1 MKSNKR
7 KREIKKKKKQRKSKS
22 SGSFGR
28 ATQEVLGGGLLE
40 NNRGLSIFPYLLF
53 LTFLAF
59 VYITNDYMVESKVRK
74 ISHLQKELRE
84 LRYEYVSVKSNL
96 MSISKQS
103 QLEKR
108 LEHLGIKENNEPV
121 KVIYINK
128 SKQED

>member
-7 KREIKKKKKQRKSKS
+7 KQEAKKTKKHRKTKS
-22 SGSFGR
+22 AGSFGK
-28 ATQEVLGGGLLE
+28 ATQEVLGGGLFE
-40 NNRGLSIFPYLLF
+40 NDRGLSIFPYLLF

-59 VYITNDYMVESKVRK
+59 VYITNDYMVEGKIRK
-74 ISHLQKELRE
+74 ISHIEKNLRE

-108 LEHLGIKENNEPV
+108 LENIGIKENNEPV
-121 KVIYINK
+121 KVIHIK
-128 SKQED
+128 PKQEN

>member
-7 KREIKKKKKQRKSKS
+7 KPESKKQKKQKKS
-22 SGSFGR
+22 SGAASFGR
-28 ATQEVLGGGLLE
+28 ATQEVLGGGLFDNE
-40 NNRGLSIFPYLLF
+40 RSFRIFPFLLF

-59 VYITNDYMVESKVRK
+59 IYITNDYMVESKIRK
-74 ISHLQKELRE
+74 MTEVKMELRE

-108 LEHLGIKENNEPV
+108 LEGIGIKQNDEPV
-121 KVIYINK
+121 QTIHIKAEQK
-128 SKQED
+128 K

>member
-7 KREIKKKKKQRKSKS
+7 KREIKKKKKHRKSKS
-22 SGSFGR
+22 PGSFGR

-40 NNRGLSIFPYLLF
+40 NDRNFSIFPYLLF

-74 ISHLQKELRE
+74 ISHLEKELRE

-108 LEHLGIKENNEPV
+108 LEHIGIKENNEPV